1 MNPAFS
7 IAHMKRMIPMF
18 HSISKQVCL
27 SVTVG
32 DTMSLSSFSQL
43 REIII
48 ADIKRTG
55 SEETDIMD
63 MMGKAALYVFAV
75 LEWPVGCV

>member
-18 HSISKQVCL
+18 HSISKQVRL
-27 SVTVG
+27 TVTVE
-32 DTMSLSSFSQL
+32 DIMSLSSSCQL

-55 SEETDIMD
+55 SKETDIMD
-63 MMGKAALYVFAV
+63 MMGKAALYVFAF
-75 LEWPVGCV
+75 LEWPVG